1 MGKTHLSC
9 GGASILNNSGGINLT
24 RRLSGIISFL
34 LGIIAVF
41 LLITGLFISSI
52 MWVAFDMD
60 HYDREYKKLNISQ
73 STGMSHQELLNTT
86 KELLNYIKDKREDL
100 NISAKVHG
108 QERQV
113 FNQRE
118 IDHMVDVKNLF
129 ALGFRLRWISFGVFG
144 LLVAFLAWY
153 KGKKAL
159 RLLGISY
166 LTVLAILGI
175 LFITLL
181 ILISIDFTAVWNG
194 FHYIA
199 FSNDL
204 WILNPKTD
212 ILIQMVP
219 EPFFYDTVI
228 RILSILGIALT
239 ILAICSGMILFKSA
253 KVRKVKR

>member
-1 MGKTHLSC
+1 MTREGLSF
-9 GGASILNNSGGINLT
+9 IW
-24 RRLSGIISFL
+24 SF
-34 LGIIAVF
+34 LGIIAIF
-41 LLITGLFISSI
+41 LLITGLFINSI

-60 HYDREYKKLNISQ
+60 YYDREYKKLNISQ
-73 STGMSHQELLNTT
+73 STGMSQQELLNTT
-86 KELLNYIKDKREDL
+86 KELLNYIKDKRDDL
-100 NISAKVHG
+100 NITAVVQG

-153 KGKKAL
+153 KGKDVL
-159 RLLGISY
+159 RLLSISY
-166 LTVLAILGI
+166 LRVLAIFAVLLI
-175 LFITLL
+175 ILL
-181 ILISIDFTAVWNG
+181 ILMSMDFTAVWNG

-204 WILNPKTD
+204 WILNPETD

-219 EPFFYDTVI
+219 ESFFYDTVI
-228 RILSILGIALT
+228 RILSIFGLALI
-239 ILAICSGMILFKSA
+239 ILAICSGVILIKSN
-253 KVRKVKR
+253 KCRRNNR